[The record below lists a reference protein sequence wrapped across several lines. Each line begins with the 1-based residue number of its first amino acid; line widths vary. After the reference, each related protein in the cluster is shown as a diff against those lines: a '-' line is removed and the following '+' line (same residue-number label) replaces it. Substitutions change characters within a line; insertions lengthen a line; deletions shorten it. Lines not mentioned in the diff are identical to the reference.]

1 MTLNKI
7 QLRKKIEEENLI
19 SDYTRLETQLQPAG
33 FDLTAKEIHRFEEAG
48 KLDFSN
54 SEREIPETEKV
65 QPVKK
70 DEDDDYGWWEL
81 EPGSYKVVM
90 NERVDIPEKMVGV
103 AHPRSSLLRM
113 GCTIGNALWEPGY
126 TGPGEFVLI
135 VQNPEGVEIKEN
147 ARLNQ
152 LTFEE
157 IDETES
163 YNGVYHEGE

>member
-1 MTLNKI
+1 MVLNKK
-7 QLRKKIEEENLI
+7 QLKQKITKEDLI
-19 SDYTRLETQLQPAG
+19 NDYIHLETQLQPAG
-33 FDLTAKEIHRFEEAG
+33 FDVTAKEIHKMKEPG

-54 SEREIPETEKV
+54 SEREIPETRELKPEK
-65 QPVKK
+65 KK
-70 DEDDDYGWWEL
+70 PGDDYGWWKL
-81 EPGSYKVVM
+81 KPGAYKVVM
-90 NERVDIPEKMVGV
+90 NEKVDIPENLVGV

-147 ARLNQ
+147 ARVNQ

-157 IDETES
+157 IDETEG
-163 YNGVYHEGE
+163 YKGRYHEE

>member
-1 MTLNKI
+1 MTLNKN
-7 QLRKKIEEENLI
+7 QLQKRIEEENLI
-19 SDYTRLETQLQPAG
+19 TEFIDMETQLQPAG
-33 FDLTAKEIHRFEEAG
+33 FDLTAEEIHRYEDEG

-54 SEREIPETEKV
+54 SEREIPETEEV
-65 QPVKK
+65 EAVKK
-70 DEDDDYGWWEL
+70 SEGDDYGWWSL
-81 EPGSYKVVM
+81 EPGAYKVVM
-90 NERVDIPEKMVGV
+90 NEYVDIPENFVGV

-147 ARLNQ
+147 ARVNQ

-157 IDETES
+157 IDETEG
-163 YNGVYHEGE
+163 YDGVYHEG

>member
-1 MTLNKI
+1 MTLNKK
-7 QLRKKIEEENLI
+7 QLQKKIQEENLI
-19 SDYTRLETQLQPAG
+19 SDYIHLQTQLQPAG
-33 FDLTAKEIHRFEEAG
+33 FDLTAKEIHKFEESG

-54 SEREIPETEKV
+54 SEREIPETQKIKAI
-65 QPVKK
+65 KK
-70 DEDDDYGWWEL
+70 DEADDYGWWNL
-81 EPGSYKVVM
+81 ESGSYKALM
-90 NERVDIPEKMVGV
+90 NEKVAIPENMVGV

-157 IDETES
+157 IDETKS
-163 YNGVYHEGE
+163 YDGVYNEE